1 LAGDPVRFP
10 PAARRPCPKSASRPP
25 TLEPSCRQAQ
35 ETSTASIVQQIEI
48 DAPAED
54 VWDAVADFG
63 AVHRRFAPGF
73 VVDTKLEPSAR
84 IVTFANGL
92 VAREHFVSRD
102 DDARRLVYSVRTERF
117 DHHNGAFQVA
127 DLGGGRCRL
136 TWTADLLPDAMA
148 PTVAGMMEQGL
159 KVAQG
164 VLGRVPA

>member
-1 LAGDPVRFP
+1 M
-10 PAARRPCPKSASRPP
+10 
-25 TLEPSCRQAQ
+25 
-35 ETSTASIVQQIEI
+35 ASIIQSIEI
-48 DAPAED
+48 DAPAAD

-73 VVDTKLEPSAR
+73 VVDTKLEPGAR

-92 VAREHFVSRD
+92 VARELFISSD
-102 DDARRLVYSVRTERF
+102 DTRRRLVYSVRNPERF
-117 DHHNGAFQVA
+117 DHHNGAFQVD
-127 DLGGGRCRL
+127 DLGARRCRL

-164 VLGRVPA
+164 TLGKVPA